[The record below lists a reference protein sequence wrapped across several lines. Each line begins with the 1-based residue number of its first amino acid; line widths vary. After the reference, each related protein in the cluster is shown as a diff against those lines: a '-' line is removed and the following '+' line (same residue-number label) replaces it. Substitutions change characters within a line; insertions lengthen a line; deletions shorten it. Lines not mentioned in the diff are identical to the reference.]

1 MQSYDWSWTWPAKI
15 TCVYSLT
22 FLPSLQLISRL
33 KFYHN
38 LFSELRSGYSPRQAN
53 LTIIWSAASLALD
66 MLLLIGHVNVQSCLL
81 IIFQHQPISLKYSWL
96 SVEQPIRFD
105 WVLYRYHRE
114 FPIHKKMI
122 PMLKCPILCFCL
134 PALIFFSTIKA
145 ILKTTSIIS
154 NNVFKK
160 RKENRRTKNARRKY
174 KWGRNDLQV
183 YR

>member
-1 MQSYDWSWTWPAKI
+1 MQCNPTTDHERDQPKLHVCIRWLFCHHCSWFQDWS
-15 TCVYSLT
+15 
-22 FLPSLQLISRL
+22 F
-33 KFYHN
+33 
-38 LFSELRSGYSPRQAN
+38 
-53 LTIIWSAASLALD
+53 TIICFQNCAVDTHQGNQPRHYLICCFSSL
-66 MLLLIGHVNVQSCLL
+66 GHATSNVQSCLP

-134 PALIFFSTIKA
+134 PALIFFSAIKA